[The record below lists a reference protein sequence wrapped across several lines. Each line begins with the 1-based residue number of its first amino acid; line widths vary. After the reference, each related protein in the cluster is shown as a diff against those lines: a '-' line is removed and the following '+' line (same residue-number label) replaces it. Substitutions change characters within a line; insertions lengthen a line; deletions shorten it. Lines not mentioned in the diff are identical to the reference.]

1 MKLLVKNIGGL
12 VGIYETAPL
21 ILKGKDLGSLPII
34 HNAWMAV
41 EDGLVVEYGKMEDW
55 PGISDWRDLEVLDAE
70 SGWIAPA
77 YVDSHTH
84 IVYPAARAGEFS
96 DRIKGLTYEEIAAR
110 GGGILNS
117 ANKLMELSEEQL
129 FEDAWSRLNEIAATG
144 TGAVEI
150 KSGYG
155 LTLEGELRM
164 LRVIAELKKK
174 HPLTIKS
181 TFLGAHAYPSNY
193 KERKSDYVD
202 LIINEMLP
210 IVAKEGLA
218 DYIDVFCEA
227 NYFSVDDTIRIV
239 RAGKEYGLKAKIH
252 VNQFTSIGGV
262 QASVNE
268 GALSVDHLEVLTG
281 QDIQAL
287 QGSDTMPVA
296 LPGCSLFIKIP
307 YTPARQI
314 IDAGLPLALATDF
327 NPGSCPSGNMNL
339 VMSLACIHMGMTP
352 EEALNASTV
361 NAAYAMGLSETHG
374 SLSLGRPAHFILT
387 QPINEWAEIPYY
399 FGSNKIKQL
408 YISGKAVK
416 A

>member
-12 VGIYETAPL
+12 VGIYETAPH

-34 HNAWMAV
+34 HNAWLAV

-70 SGWIAPA
+70 GGWIAPA

-129 FEDAWSRLNEIAATG
+129 FEDAWNRLNEIASTG

-181 TFLGAHAYPSNY
+181 TFLGAHAYPANY
-193 KERKSDYVD
+193 KDRKEEYVNAILND
-202 LIINEMLP
+202 MLP
-210 IVAKEGLA
+210 VVAKEGLA
-218 DYIDVFCEA
+218 DYIDVFCES
-227 NYFSVDDTIRIV
+227 NYFSVDDTIRIM
-239 RAGKEYGLKAKIH
+239 RAGKEYGLQAKIH

-268 GALSVDHLEVLTG
+268 GALSIDHLEVLTE

-352 EEALNASTV
+352 EEALNASTI

-374 SLSLGRPAHFILT
+374 SLALGRPAHFILT
-387 QPINEWAEIPYY
+387 HPIKEWAEIPYY

-408 YISGKAVK
+408 YLDGKAVK

>member
-12 VGIYETAPL
+12 VGVYETAPH
-21 ILKGKDLGSLPII
+21 ILKGKDLGSLPVI

-41 EDGLVVEYGKMEDW
+41 EDGLVVEYGEMADW

-70 SGWIAPA
+70 GGWIAPA

-129 FEDAWSRLNEIAATG
+129 FEDAWKRLNEIAATG

-174 HPLTIKS
+174 HPLAIKS
-181 TFLGAHAYPSNY
+181 TFLGAHAYPAAY
-193 KERKSDYVD
+193 KDRKGDYVD

-210 IVAKEGLA
+210 VVAKEGLA
-218 DYIDVFCEA
+218 DYIDVFCES
-227 NYFSVDDTIRIV
+227 NYFSVEDTVRIM
-239 RAGKEYGLKAKIH
+239 RAGNEFGLKAKIH

-262 QASVNE
+262 QASVEE
-268 GALSVDHLEVLTG
+268 GALSVDHLEVLTD

-287 QGSDTMPVA
+287 KGSETMPVA

-314 IDAGLPLALATDF
+314 IDAGLPIALATDF

-361 NAAYAMGLSETHG
+361 NAAYAMGLSDSHG

-387 QPINEWAEIPYY
+387 HPINEWAEIPYY

-408 YISGKAVK
+408 YLSGKAVK

>member
-12 VGIYETAPL
+12 VGIYETAPH

-34 HNAWMAV
+34 HNAWLAV

-70 SGWIAPA
+70 GGWIAPA

-129 FEDAWSRLNEIAATG
+129 FEDAWNRLNEIASTG

-181 TFLGAHAYPSNY
+181 TFLGAHAYPANY
-193 KERKSDYVD
+193 KDRKEEYVNAILND
-202 LIINEMLP
+202 MLP
-210 IVAKEGLA
+210 VVAKEGLA
-218 DYIDVFCEA
+218 DYIDVFCES
-227 NYFSVDDTIRIV
+227 NYFSVDDTIRIM
-239 RAGKEYGLKAKIH
+239 RAGKEYGLQAKIH

-268 GALSVDHLEVLTG
+268 GALSVDHLEVLTE

-287 QGSDTMPVA
+287 QGSNTMPVA

-352 EEALNASTV
+352 EEALNASTI

-374 SLSLGRPAHFILT
+374 SLALGRPAHFILT
-387 QPINEWAEIPYY
+387 HPINEWAEIPYY

-408 YISGKAVK
+408 YLDGKAVK